1 MSRLCDQFKELVA
14 DSFAGI
20 LTTEQSQDLEKHLND
35 CAECR
40 TYAHD
45 LREEDRLL
53 GRWIA
58 GLKEDTAQRQQR
70 ILESNAS
77 GESKQRKS
85 NSMWSHIMKSRI
97 AKISIAA
104 VVTGAVLIVINPFN
118 KASQN
123 VAWGEV
129 LENIINA
136 RTISWKVSSDNDL
149 VQYEEYMVLEPDFM
163 RIEYPDGRIRIS
175 DHRNERG
182 LVLDP
187 TKKTATVAYA
197 RKQSVN
203 FYAYFQKMKDVDYFD
218 PQSIVTQEI
227 DGVQLI
233 GFRKTHPRKLNYG
246 VKADNTPYVEM
257 EETVWVDPGTD
268 RPVSLEQ
275 LRTTADGE
283 TGRLVFYDIVFD
295 AELDAVLFS
304 LDIPP
309 GYEVMENST
318 QLNFQKTAQHM
329 NDILKYC
336 AIYENQHE
344 QWPDR
349 LEDLELDY
357 IDMSRYVYIKPS
369 AQAQGRQLVLYEAY
383 DGWQQGITVG
393 FANFR
398 IEFIKTESEFMN
410 LLATKA
416 EDR

>member
-1 MSRLCDQFKELVA
+1 MSRLCDQFKELIA
-14 DSFAGI
+14 DSFGGI
-20 LTTEQSQDLEKHLND
+20 LTTEQSQDLENHLTD
-35 CAECR
+35 CSECR
-40 TYAHD
+40 AYADD
-45 LREEDRLL
+45 LQEEDRLL

-58 GLKEDTAQRQQR
+58 SLNQDMAKR
-70 ILESNAS
+70 
-77 GESKQRKS
+77 KQLLLMRTGTNGPKQTEK
-85 NSMWSHIMKSRI
+85 NSMWSIIMKSRF

-104 VVTGAVLIVINPFN
+104 VVMGAVLIVINPFE

-129 LENIINA
+129 VENIINA
-136 RTISWKVSSDNDL
+136 RTITWKVSSDNDL
-149 VQYEEYMVLEPDFM
+149 VRYEEYMVLEPDFM

-175 DHRNERG
+175 DHHNERG

-187 TKKTATVAYA
+187 TQKTAILAYA

-218 PQSIVTQEI
+218 PQVIVTQEV
-227 DGVQLI
+227 DGIELI
-233 GFRKTHPRKLNYG
+233 GFKKTHPRKLNYG

-257 EETVWVDPGTD
+257 EETVWVDPATD

-283 TGRLVFYDIVFD
+283 TGRLVFYDIAFD
-295 AELDAVLFS
+295 AELDAALFS

-309 GYEVMENST
+309 GYQVIENSA
-318 QLNFQKTAQHM
+318 QFNFQKTAQHM
-329 NDILKYC
+329 NDILKHC

-357 IDMSRYVYIKPS
+357 IDMSGYVYIKPS
-369 AQAQGRQLVLYEAY
+369 AQAQGGHLVLYEAY
-383 DGWQQGITVG
+383 DVWQQGITVG

-398 IEFIKTESEFMN
+398 IEFIETESEFVE
-410 LLATKA
+410 LLTAQT
-416 EDR
+416 EDQ